1 MAAFTVR
8 VGRRAVRV
16 QATTSDAAVLAALG
30 PEGSVA
36 PGFRGVTID
45 DVAPKADGR
54 FGAPM
59 GRASDRLDAEGFPSA
74 RQVRIDSQGYDK
86 GGAYWGLRPRGQRL
100 YAVQD
105 GMGNV
110 AFVDAASHNAA
121 IETAFAA

>member
-16 QATTSDAAVLAALG
+16 QAPTSDAAVTSVLG
-30 PEGSVA
+30 AEGSCA
-36 PGFRGVTID
+36 PGFRGVTLD
-45 DVAPKADGR
+45 DVTPPTDGR

-59 GRASDRLDAEGFPSA
+59 GRASERLDPEGFPSV
-74 RQVRIDSQGYDK
+74 RQVRIDSQGYDQ

-105 GMGNV
+105 GMGNL
-110 AFVDAASHNAA
+110 AFVDAPSRDAA
-121 IETAFAA
+121 LRTAVA